1 MKLANLSLSIS
12 LIFCSSNFTVFAQS
26 AKRDE
31 FYWLSQM
38 NKASLVINT
47 EEGLLAK
54 DKALLIA
61 KGLETVIANGNA
73 DKSKRPNLILNY
85 EPLLIQAS
93 SQDATFLHAGRS
105 SQDMHATYRS
115 AILRDELLAL
125 MEELLKTQKT
135 LLSLAEKYS
144 TVVVPNYTN
153 GVAAQPNAFGHYLL
167 GHAAGFERD
176 AQKIRETY
184 VRLNRSAMGTTVLN
198 GTSWPLNRKR
208 MANYLGYP
216 EIVMNA
222 YDAAQISSMEH
233 PVEIGSILIGVSLHV
248 GHFVEDIMTQYAQ
261 AYPWIML
268 ESGNGNTYASSA
280 MPQKKNPGLLNDTRA
295 DASSV
300 LAMSLAPLIRAHN
313 ITPGMGDPK
322 SSRENS
328 AMTSAAIDMLRKF
341 NRMLNALRVNKARAL
356 EELNSDWTASQE
368 VADLLTRKYK
378 VPFRISHHFASDLVE
393 FAKTNGIKP
402 TDLKH
407 SDAQKIFKQSMK
419 NESVTADLPIQV
431 EELKSV
437 LNPENIVKQRMT
449 AGGPQP
455 EEMKK
460 MLAEFSRIQVE
471 NEKWLIEQKN
481 IIDVSLKNLDDDF
494 AKYLTSK

>member
-1 MKLANLSLSIS
+1 MKFVFVSLTISFIFYGTSTESI
-12 LIFCSSNFTVFAQS
+12 AQ
-26 AKRDE
+26 ATKRDE

-54 DKALLIA
+54 EKALLIA
-61 KGLETVIANGNA
+61 QGLEKVIANGNA
-73 DKSKRPNLILNY
+73 SKSQRPSLILNY

-115 AILRDELLAL
+115 AILRDEMLAL
-125 MEELLKTQKT
+125 MDELLKAQKT
-135 LLSLAEKYS
+135 LLNLSEQHS

-153 GVAAQPNAFGHYLL
+153 GVAAQPNAYGHYLL

-184 VRLNRSAMGTTVLN
+184 NRLNRSAMGTTVLN

-208 MANYLGYP
+208 MATYLGYP

-233 PVEIGSILIGVSLHV
+233 PVEIGALLIGISLHV
-248 GHFVEDIMTQYAQ
+248 GHLIEDIMTQYAQ

-268 ESGNGNTYASSA
+268 ESGNGNTYASTA

-300 LAMSLAPLIRAHN
+300 IAMSLAPLIRAHN

-328 AMTSAAIDMLRKF
+328 AMMSAATDMLKKF
-341 NRMLNALRVNKARAL
+341 NRMLGALRINKERAL
-356 EELNSDWTASQE
+356 DELNNDWTASQE
-368 VADLLTRKYK
+368 IADLLTRKYN
-378 VPFRISHHFASDLVE
+378 VPFRISHHFASDLVD
-393 FAKTNGIKP
+393 FAKSNGIKP
-402 TDLKH
+402 TELKY
-407 SDAQKIFKQSMK
+407 SDAQMIYKRSFN
-419 NESVTADLPIQV
+419 NESTSVELPIKAD
-431 EELKSV
+431 ELKAA
-437 LNPENIVKQRMT
+437 LDPENIIKQRKT
-449 AGGPQP
+449 EGGPQP
-455 EEMKK
+455 AEMQK
-460 MLAEFSRIQVE
+460 MLSEFNRIQVTHE
-471 NEKWLIEQKN
+471 TWLKAQKSF
-481 IIDVSLKNLDDDF
+481 IDNSLKKLDDDF
-494 AKYLTSK
+494 SKYLISK

>member
-1 MKLANLSLSIS
+1 MKLANFSLPVF
-12 LIFCSSNFTVFAQS
+12 LIFCSSSMAVYAQS

-54 DKALLIA
+54 EKAFLIA
-61 KGLETVIANGNA
+61 QGLEKVIANGNA
-73 DKSKRPNLILNY
+73 DKNKRPSLILNY

-125 MEELLKTQKT
+125 MDELLKAQNT
-135 LLSLAEKYS
+135 LLNLAERHS
-144 TVVVPNYTN
+144 AVVVPNYTN
-153 GVAAQPNAFGHYLL
+153 GVAAQPNTFGHYLL

-184 VRLNRSAMGTTVLN
+184 ARLNRSAMGTTVLN

-233 PVEIGSILIGVSLHV
+233 PVEIGALLVGVSLHV
-248 GHFVEDIMTQYAQ
+248 GHLVEDIMTQYAQ

-280 MPQKKNPGLLNDTRA
+280 MPQKKNPGLLNDVRT

-300 LAMSLAPLIRAHN
+300 VAMSLAPMIRAHN

-322 SSRENS
+322 SSRQNS
-328 AMTSAAIDMLRKF
+328 AMMIAATDMLKKF
-341 NRMLNALRVNKARAL
+341 NRMLGALKVNKDRAL

-378 VPFRISHHFASDLVE
+378 VPFRISHHYASDLVE

-402 TDLKH
+402 TELKY
-407 SDAQKIFKQSMK
+407 SDAQNIFKQSMK
-419 NESVTADLPIQV
+419 NESATAELPIQAD
-431 EELKSV
+431 ELKNA
-437 LNPENIVKQRMT
+437 LNPENIIRQRMT

-455 EEMKK
+455 DEMKK
-460 MLAEFSRIQVE
+460 MLAEFNRIQFG
-471 NEKWLIEQKN
+471 NEKWLTEQKN
-481 IIDVSLKNLDDDF
+481 VINVSLKKLDDDF
-494 AKYLTSK
+494 AKYSKPN